1 MKLARITCI
10 LLAAIPVSFGASKE
24 IIELQRDV
32 AQLQEQV
39 RSLQKAIDQLTVVAQ
54 QALEVGNRSNTSIAV
69 MDRTLSEATKRVVD
83 GMQQPM
89 TSLGAKVDT
98 LSEDYR
104 NLRENVNDMSSRMG
118 KLDAKLTDLINL
130 VSLLKTAPP
139 PPPQPGSDNP
149 QTPPGTVQPTSSG
162 PATPP
167 PGLKAEK
174 LYSDGVRDYMG
185 SSYDVALSEFTDY
198 VKYFNETTFAP
209 NAQFYIGSIYYKKQD
224 YPNALQAFDAVL
236 EHYSDNPKTAGA
248 HFWKGKTLLSMGKRD
263 AAAKEFKEVVNKY
276 PSSDVVQAARTEL
289 RNLGLSSGT
298 ETGAPTKGRSRRR

>member
-10 LLAAIPVSFGASKE
+10 LLAAVPLSFGASKE

-104 NLRENVNDMSSRMG
+104 NLRENVNDMTSRMG

-139 PPPQPGSDNP
+139 PPPQPGTENP
-149 QTPPGTVQPTSSG
+149 TPGTVPPTSSG
-162 PATPP
+162 SATPP
-167 PGLKAEK
+167 PGLKSDK
-174 LYSDGVRDYMG
+174 LYTDAYRDYTG
-185 SSYDVALSEFTDY
+185 GTYDVALGEFIDY
-198 VKYFNETTFAP
+198 VKYFNDTQFAP
-209 NAQFYIGSIYYKKQD
+209 DAQFYIGSIYYKKQD
-224 YPNALQAFDAVL
+224 FPNALQAFDAVL
-236 EHYSDNPKTAGA
+236 EHYSDNRRTAGA

-263 AAAKEFKEVVNKY
+263 AAAKEFREVIGKY
-276 PSSDVVQAARTEL
+276 PSSDVVNPARTEL
-289 RNLGLSSGT
+289 RNLGLNSGT
-298 ETGAPTKGRSRRR
+298 ETGAPTKGRPRRRQ